1 MTSASKGRGC
11 GSEIREI
18 EPIHEDL
25 EDDDD
30 IQRTPEVINLDQIKA
45 NNDEIKEALKK
56 DREDRQKEQ
65 IQFDK
70 FDVSSKNGFKELL
83 RF

>member
-1 MTSASKGRGC
+1 MSTYNKTKQQHSARGGKSNSMTSASKGRGC

-30 IQRTPEVINLDQIKA
+30 IQRTPEVINLD
-45 NNDEIKEALKK
+45 
-56 DREDRQKEQ
+56 
-65 IQFDK
+65 
-70 FDVSSKNGFKELL
+70 
-83 RF
+83 